1 MPMPGGGLHQ
11 ILSTINHPVKPHLQF
26 FTASLHKCIKLVL
39 SLIKKYMLHRIT
51 TLFMMICFSVAHAQA
66 QQNKRIDSLEKKI
79 ATALPDTNKA
89 NLLIDLAIQYVNTDS
104 AKAIQNI
111 TNALKLSN
119 QLKYL
124 DGQIDAYNNLGIFY
138 MTFNNMEKA
147 LSNYKEVE
155 ILVKKYN
162 KESILTN
169 LYSSM
174 GNLYSDWNKSAEAI
188 AFYSKAIEIG
198 LKYNDKKSVGMAYNN
213 LGTEYIQNGN
223 LVKATEYLLKGIAI
237 REEINDQKGVA
248 SISLNLSVLY
258 KELKMYGDAITYG
271 NNAITIYKS
280 LGLPIE
286 VGKVYVNFGLIANRQ
301 KNYPLAEKYFDDA
314 LNLFKGT
321 TYTRGLA
328 AVYSNRGLVLKNQN
342 KIKEA
347 LANYQ
352 ASYEL
357 SLSTKNKQAQAIT
370 LTELGDLAMM
380 NKDYVASEN
389 YLLQSLKIAQ
399 EIQYLEL
406 EKDANETLANLY
418 KEKGDYQNAYTYQI
432 KFSSISDS
440 MLAKDK
446 IKIIEDVKGKYE
458 TEKKQLKIN
467 LLSKSDSIKSLQ
479 IENQRIDIIDNLLNI
494 SNQKLAIS
502 IADLQLKENGL
513 TIKSKE
519 ETILQNKLDA
529 QQKEQRI
536 AQLSNEKRI
545 KELELTKKNN
555 AIIGISVFT
564 LLLPLSGYLFYQRKQ
579 TQQKAKLQQEIF
591 KQQDIAMQGILE
603 AEEKERRR
611 IASDLHDGVGQLMSA
626 AWLNLKAFNEQATL
640 SPEGQQLFDKSLVL
654 VDESC
659 KEVRSVSHNMMPNAL
674 LKKGL
679 VNAVRE
685 FIQQISG
692 NKLSINLQTDG
703 LQNPIPNH
711 VEMVLYRVI
720 QESVN
725 NVIKHAEADN
735 LDISINQEPDG
746 IDVMIEDNGKGFDA
760 GKITSSDGI
769 GLNNIKNRVQY
780 LKGTVEWNTAPGN
793 GTLVAIHIPI
803 EA

>member
-1 MPMPGGGLHQ
+1 
-11 ILSTINHPVKPHLQF
+11 
-26 FTASLHKCIKLVL
+26 
-39 SLIKKYMLHRIT
+39 MLHRIT
-51 TLFMMICFSVAHAQA
+51 TLCMMFCLSLSQVEA

-79 ATALPDTNKA
+79 ANALPDTNKV
-89 NLLIDLAIQYVNTDS
+89 NLLVDLAIQYSATDS
-104 AKAIQNI
+104 AKAIKNI
-111 TNALKLSN
+111 ANALTLSN
-119 QLKYL
+119 QLNYVN
-124 DGQIDAYNNLGIFY
+124 GQIDAYNNLGIFY
-138 MTFNNMEKA
+138 MNFYNMEKA
-147 LSNYKEVE
+147 LSYFKETE
-155 ILVKKYN
+155 ALQKKYK
-162 KESILTN
+162 KEAMLTK
-169 LYSSM
+169 LYSNM

-188 AFYSKAIEIG
+188 AYYNKAIEIG
-198 LKYNDKKSVGMAYNN
+198 LKYNNKKSVGIVYNN
-213 LGTEYIQNGN
+213 LGTEYIQSGN
-223 LVKATEYLLKGIAI
+223 LLKATEYLLKGIAI
-237 REEINDQKGVA
+237 REEINDQKGIA
-248 SISLNLSVLY
+248 NMSMNLSVLY
-258 KELKMYGDAITYG
+258 KELEKYNDAITYG
-271 NNAITIYKS
+271 NNAIAIYKS
-280 LGLPIE
+280 LELPIE
-286 VGKVYVNFGLIANRQ
+286 AGKVYVNFGLIANRQ

-314 LNLFKGT
+314 LKAFKGT

-328 AVYSNRGLVLKNQN
+328 AVYNNRGLVLKNQN

-357 SLSTKNKQAQAIT
+357 ALSTNDKQAQAIS
-370 LTELGDLAMM
+370 LIELGDLAMM
-380 NKDYVASEN
+380 TKDYGASEKQ
-389 YLLQSLKIAQ
+389 LLQALKIAQ
-399 EIQYLEL
+399 QIQYLEL
-406 EKDANETLANLY
+406 EKDVNETLANLY
-418 KEKGDYQNAYTYQI
+418 KEKGDFEKAFIYQI
-432 KFSSISDS
+432 KFRSISDS

-446 IKIIEDVKGKYE
+446 IKIIEDVKEKYE

-513 TIKSKE
+513 IIKSKE
-519 ETILQNKLDA
+519 EIILQNKLDA

-536 AQLSNEKRI
+536 AQLNNEKKF

-555 AIIGISVFT
+555 TIVGISLFT
-564 LLLPLSGYLFYQRKQ
+564 LLLALSGYLFYQRKQ
-579 TQQKAKLQQEIF
+579 TQQKAMLQQEIY

-603 AEEKERRR
+603 AEEKERKR

-640 SPEGQQLFDKSLVL
+640 TPEGQQLFDKSLVL

-703 LQNPIPNH
+703 LHKPIPNH

-725 NVIKHAEADN
+725 NVIKHAEASN
-735 LDISINQEPDG
+735 LDISISQEPDG

-760 GKITSSDGI
+760 VKVTDSDGI

-780 LKGTVEWNTAPGN
+780 LKGTVEWNTTSGN

>member
-1 MPMPGGGLHQ
+1 MFRRIIFLL
-11 ILSTINHPVKPHLQF
+11 IIVCL
-26 FTASLHKCIKLVL
+26 KCQAI
-39 SLIKKYMLHRIT
+39 
-51 TLFMMICFSVAHAQA
+51 QA
-66 QQNKRIDSLEKKI
+66 QHTKPVDSLENKI
-79 ATALPDTNKA
+79 ASAMPDTNKVKM
-89 NLLIDLAIQYVNTDS
+89 LINLAIQYSATDS
-104 AKAIQNI
+104 AKAIKNV
-111 TNALKLSN
+111 TNALTLSN
-119 QLKYL
+119 QLNYVN
-124 DGQIDAYNNLGIFY
+124 GQIDAYNNLGIFFMDFY
-138 MTFNNMEKA
+138 NMEKA
-147 LSNYKEVE
+147 LSYFKQAEALE
-155 ILVKKYN
+155 KKYH
-162 KESILTN
+162 KEAMLTK
-169 LYSSM
+169 LYSNM
-174 GNLYSDWNKSAEAI
+174 GNLYSDWNKSADAI
-188 AFYSKAIEIG
+188 TYYNKAIEIG
-198 LKYNDKKSVGMAYNN
+198 LKYNNKKSVGIVYNN
-213 LGTEYIQNGN
+213 LGTEYIQSGN
-223 LVKATEYLLKGIAI
+223 LQKATEYLLKGIAI
-237 REEINDQKGVA
+237 REEINDQKGIA
-248 SISLNLSVLY
+248 NMSMNLSVLY
-258 KELKMYGDAITYG
+258 KELEKYSDAIAYG
-271 NNAITIYKS
+271 NNAIAIYKT

-286 VGKVYVNFGLIANRQ
+286 IGKVYVNFGLIANRQ

-314 LNLFKGT
+314 LKLFKGT

-328 AVYSNRGLVLKNQN
+328 AVYNNRGLVLKNQN
-342 KIKEA
+342 KVKEA

-352 ASYEL
+352 AGYEL
-357 SLSTKNKQAQAIT
+357 ALSTKDKQSQTVSLI
-370 LTELGDLAMM
+370 ELGDLAMM
-380 NKDYVASEN
+380 TKDYAASEN
-389 YLLQSLKIAQ
+389 YLLQALKMAQ

-418 KEKGDYQNAYTYQI
+418 KEKGDYEKAYVHQV
-432 KFSSISDS
+432 KFNSISDS

-479 IENQRIDIIDNLLNI
+479 IANQRIDIIDNLLNI

-502 IADLQLKENGL
+502 MAELQLKENGL
-513 TIKSKE
+513 IIKSKE

-536 AQLSNEKRI
+536 AQLSNEQKI

-555 AIIGISVFT
+555 AIIGISAFT
-564 LLLPLSGYLFYQRKQ
+564 LLLALSGYLFYQRKQ
-579 TQQKAKLQQEIF
+579 TQQQARLQQEIF

-611 IASDLHDGVGQLMSA
+611 IAGDLHDGVGQLMSA

-640 SPEGQQLFDKSLVL
+640 SPEGQYLFDKSLVL

-685 FIQQISG
+685 FIQQISN

-703 LQNPIPNH
+703 LQKSIPNH

-725 NVIKHAEADN
+725 NVIKHAEAGN

-760 GKITSSDGI
+760 ARVTASDGI
-769 GLNNIKNRVQY
+769 GLKNIKNRVQY
-780 LKGTVEWNTAPGN
+780 LKGTVEWNTAPGK
-793 GTLVAIHIPI
+793 GTLVAIHIPT